1 MVLVLC
7 TIKRKLVS
15 KDVKRRL
22 LKKNVY
28 ICLGFW
34 NKKEGNKKSDK
45 THNTTHVLDIS
56 HGKDDAL
63 AA

>member
-1 MVLVLC
+1 MYYKEEIGL
-7 TIKRKLVS
+7 KRCQKET
-15 KDVKRRL
+15 